1 MAIKNI
7 NEIQS
12 SNYSKHTEQFYIDAL
27 SALANSGQRYGT
39 PGKGFTET
47 SLSIKDIYPNIID
60 TSNSYIQC
68 TIKAYKG
75 DLERYKTI
83 TGNDNI
89 NNENFYKSYI
99 DVSQISYITTDNVS
113 RWTSSAIS
121 STAYLET
128 LDSPDNYSF
137 TVDANKTLYFLLLYA
152 KNSSSIKKFVTDN
165 DNSSI
170 TAVGTFDGD
179 TNINTIEYIKLH
191 KSIQQALTTVNNV
204 STNYIVNKKYAF
216 TITDSNEIL
225 LYVYK
230 LDSTNIDD
238 NNNITFTYKKYY
250 FNDALAFFIN
260 ILDYSDD
267 YNTLTNISFYDD
279 LFDIYSSQLAPTSTS
294 FTMKWDKSSSSFTY
308 SDSKDNN
315 IIYNNII
322 TKKVLEKFLND
333 IQAQNSI
340 NELFF
345 KKILINEFYNYYLKL
360 SDNQISVLTENSD
373 FIEYNI
379 CLNLNTKFN
388 LLVKTGEDGNIV
400 DDIHYYNTT
409 DGVVINQC
417 QTSDFSKSVQK
428 FILNNN
434 LSDNTTRCQVISDAS
449 NLYNQDTGDKYITN
463 LYNYKF
469 NYIDGSTGESLLS
482 ADAVDSRLYTMPYL
496 NDNGYWVLN
505 NQLTGVLG
513 TCKHSDQPSIIIIHN
528 YYNESNDT
536 SNKDSIINVVDLPI
550 DEGQSINW
558 DNISGEI
565 LSTYRLNDLKKV
577 NFKPYK
583 TSTENLLR
591 TNNIS
596 TKYSVPCYLPDV
608 QETIDDVNL
617 NYITDYLKSALF
629 ICVTD
634 IDCIPEAEAF
644 KENLA
649 NSTITTFWVYEED
662 KDNSTFF
669 KPLTGSS
676 NDTAVDLFSLSN
688 ISDIIKYSTENI
700 TTSPDRELFTQVV
713 FDNITTQLKQTTS
726 TVSHYPFLSNVT
738 SYTFLP
744 NEGNEEKKTKFD
756 TTSKIGVIP
765 ISSNYTNDANLLI
778 SFADTVEF
786 SNGKIINENGISSAS
801 NKGIQLEY
809 NENED
814 TYYSL
819 AVKYDDNSDSILN
832 STSTTFIDTLD
843 LSGVLINH
851 NNIYNRTNFI
861 VPNTPKNSQSYIY
874 ASYIGTDPTAAD
886 RSYLVIGAT
895 SSRQDINPSLLDN
908 TYKAPFKPQQG
919 LKIEMDNVIINATN
933 IDFSYDTS
941 AGHIYINGAP
951 ISTGGD
957 SSTTSS
963 AGPWNWYGK
972 GSTTYSAVLMPTLTV
987 SEANTYI
994 SSKQSQQVT
1003 TFTGKTLKAYTLNV
1017 SMYLKKMYTVSDTT
1031 NRSID
1036 VDYTSLNGT
1045 YIITN
1050 PIGIVAYYNPQTQTI
1065 HKIYGVTSL

>member
-121 STAYLET
+121 SAAYLET
-128 LDSPDNYSF
+128 LDFPDDYSF
-137 TVDANKTLYFLLLYA
+137 AVDDNKTLCFSLLYA

-179 TNINTIEYIKLH
+179 FNINIIEYIKLH

-204 STNYIVNKKYAF
+204 NTNYIVNKKYAF
-216 TITDSNEIL
+216 TLTDDNEVL

-250 FNDALAFFIN
+250 YNNALDFFKN
-260 ILDYSDD
+260 ILYYVND

-279 LFDIYSSQLAPTSTS
+279 LFDTYSSQLAPTSTS
-294 FTMKWDKSSSSFTY
+294 FTMKWDKSRSSFTY

-333 IQAQNSI
+333 IQTQNSI

-360 SDNQISVLTENSD
+360 SDNQISALTENSD

-482 ADAVDSRLYTMPYL
+482 ADVVDSRLYTMPYL

-550 DEGQSINW
+550 DEDQSINW

-577 NFKPYK
+577 KFKPYK

-617 NYITDYLKSALF
+617 NYITDYLKSALL

-649 NSTITTFWVYEED
+649 NSTITTFWVYDED

-744 NEGNEEKKTKFD
+744 TEGNEEKKTKFD
-756 TTSKIGVIP
+756 TTSNIGVIP

-786 SNGKIINENGISSAS
+786 SNGKIINENSISSAS

-809 NENED
+809 NENDD

-819 AVKYDDNSDSILN
+819 AVKYDGNSDSILN

-963 AGPWNWYGK
+963 AGPWNWYSN

-987 SEANTYI
+987 NEVNTYI
-994 SSKQSQQVT
+994 SSNKSPQVT
-1003 TFTGKTLKAYTLNV
+1003 TFTGKALNAYTLDV
-1017 SMYLKKMYTVSDTT
+1017 IKYLKKMYTVKDTT
-1031 NRSID
+1031 SMSIN
-1036 VDYTSLNGT
+1036 VDYISLSGT

-1050 PIGIVAYYNPQTQTI
+1050 PIGIVAHYNPQTQTI
-1065 HKIYGVTSL
+1065 YKIYGVTSL